1 MIDLFREKITKF
13 FTMRT
18 RIQNTLIKRIFNA
31 DGKYHKNI
39 EYRKKMNMLIDLL
52 AKIIAT
58 C

>member
-1 MIDLFREKITKF
+1 
-13 FTMRT
+13 MRT